1 MDLLHGAAWS
11 FFFLHKPQIRQ
22 ISLSSSLF
30 IPCWM
35 RMNYD
40 LLLQIFEYLML
51 PLLLRLTAHSKPFQ
65 VLQLL
70 LFISSKFHGSTF
82 FLQYDHYSKQ
92 PHFFQKLIFRTYQVL
107 SNSHQFAQERVLNI
121 QYCWYKKIQI
131 IRVERIK

>member
-1 MDLLHGAAWS
+1 MNFAHKCNSMQVKHGSFTWS
-11 FFFLHKPQIRQ
+11 SLIFFFLHKPQIRQ

-107 SNSHQFAQERVLNI
+107 SNSHSGVGKNDEWLT
-121 QYCWYKKIQI
+121 
-131 IRVERIK
+131 